1 MKDYFIFFPIL
12 IIVWLWCGL
21 KYIDEIVTEKW
32 GSVLWSN
39 LFKGEK

>member
-21 KYIDEIVTEKW
+21 KYIAEIVAEKW
-32 GSVLWSN
+32 ASTL
-39 LFKGEK
+39 